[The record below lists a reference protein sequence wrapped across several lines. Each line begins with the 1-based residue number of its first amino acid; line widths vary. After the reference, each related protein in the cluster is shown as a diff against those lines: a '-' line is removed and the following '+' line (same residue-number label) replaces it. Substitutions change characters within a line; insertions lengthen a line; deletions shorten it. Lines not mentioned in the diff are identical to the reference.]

1 MLTKIVKI
9 KKVKEIKKK
18 RNQYLIGKKTKMND

>member
-18 RNQYLIGKKTKMND
+18 TNQYLIGKKTKMND

>member
-9 KKVKEIKKK
+9 KKVKEIKKNG
-18 RNQYLIGKKTKMND
+18 NQYLIGKKTKMND